1 MALIRFMGT
10 LAFILGSTLLALDS
24 AEYLTYGRFQPTSV
38 DRFWTYM
45 GIDSSYALRL
55 HLSEWIGTA
64 ADHLVELPA
73 AFVAFG
79 LGFALMLVA
88 DNAIADKRERPFAL

>member
-1 MALIRFMGT
+1 MALIRIMGT
-10 LAFILGSTLLALDS
+10 LAFIFGSTLLALDS
-24 AEYLTYGRFQPTSV
+24 AEYLQSGRFDPTSFE
-38 DRFWTYM
+38 RFWTYM
-45 GIDSSYALRL
+45 GLDESYALRPQ
-55 HLSEWIGTA
+55 LSEWIGTA

>member
-1 MALIRFMGT
+1 MALFRFMGT
-10 LAFILGSTLLALDS
+10 LAFIFGATLLVLDG
-24 AEYLTYGRFQPTSV
+24 AEYLQSGRFEPTSFE
-38 DRFWTYM
+38 RFWTYM
-45 GIDSSYALRL
+45 GLDASFALRL
-55 HLSEWIGTA
+55 HLSEWIDTA
-64 ADHLVELPA
+64 ADRILELPA